1 MVILL
6 SLILLTSHDNCS
18 KELDRH
24 TVQSKQ
30 EKGAPF
36 LAVHQLAFLLTIPA
50 LCSVNGRRKFAVTLD
65 LAAPPVVSL
74 TDQYLTNH
82 DCTSA
87 QHTSQ
92 SPVCQ

>member
-36 LAVHQLAFLLTIPA
+36 LAVHQLAFLLTILLCA
-50 LCSVNGRRKFAVTLD
+50 L
-65 LAAPPVVSL
+65 
-74 TDQYLTNH
+74 
-82 DCTSA
+82 
-87 QHTSQ
+87 
-92 SPVCQ
+92 